1 MRLFLTIVILF
12 FCTALQTAA
21 QNILGNT
28 GNDTTAA
35 NRLNEYA
42 AKIQFSDPLKAISTI
57 ESSVVLCTKINY
69 QYGLSVAYSLRAGLL
84 FYEMKLDSSKLLLDK
99 AYMAVKDKKDKASS
113 TQAAT
118 ILNRYAAIFQRR
130 QNYDS
135 AVEYYLHAMNVF
147 TANGDELKIT
157 NSYYNLAGIYK
168 HLNDTFKM
176 FFYARETNRLAVK
189 AKDTGLIIRGLITLA
204 DAHNFIKNY
213 DSAVIISK
221 NGLALAAPQG
231 ITFAIGIFNNFTG
244 QYFANKA
251 LQYDSAIYYYKAA
264 LRSFTAINTQYDIAL
279 VLQNLGQV
287 YLKMNDYANALKF
300 SKQATALAEEYQFDD
315 VHTASLLNLVQA
327 EEKAGNI
334 AESFRYLKRYV
345 QLKDSV
351 QSRNSQKKVFELEAK
366 YQAEK
371 KELEL
376 QAGKKI
382 IKQKSTLNYLLTGST
397 ILLLGT
403 LFLLYLNYHHK
414 QKLQWQQIAELEMQQ
429 QLTATEAVL
438 KGEEQ
443 ERTRLAKDLH
453 DGLGGM

>member
-157 NSYYNLAGIYK
+157 N
-168 HLNDTFKM
+168 
-176 FFYARETNRLAVK
+176 
-189 AKDTGLIIRGLITLA
+189 
-204 DAHNFIKNY
+204 
-213 DSAVIISK
+213 
-221 NGLALAAPQG
+221 
-231 ITFAIGIFNNFTG
+231 
-244 QYFANKA
+244 
-251 LQYDSAIYYYKAA
+251 
-264 LRSFTAINTQYDIAL
+264 
-279 VLQNLGQV
+279 
-287 YLKMNDYANALKF
+287 
-300 SKQATALAEEYQFDD
+300 
-315 VHTASLLNLVQA
+315 
-327 EEKAGNI
+327 
-334 AESFRYLKRYV
+334 
-345 QLKDSV
+345 
-351 QSRNSQKKVFELEAK
+351 
-366 YQAEK
+366 
-371 KELEL
+371 
-376 QAGKKI
+376 
-382 IKQKSTLNYLLTGST
+382 
-397 ILLLGT
+397 
-403 LFLLYLNYHHK
+403 
-414 QKLQWQQIAELEMQQ
+414 
-429 QLTATEAVL
+429 
-438 KGEEQ
+438 
-443 ERTRLAKDLH
+443 
-453 DGLGGM
+453 